1 MARIQDTPEAKKAR
15 RARQQADYDKRA
27 TRQIILKLNRNT
39 DADILQILDAQENRQ
54 GYIKRLIRDDI
65 ARRAAANEI
74 PGDDAN
80 EGAPDAGE

>member
-39 DADILQILDAQENRQ
+39 DADILQALDAQENRQ
-54 GYIKRLIRDDI
+54 GYIKKLIRDDI
-65 ARRAAANEI
+65 ARNA
-74 PGDDAN
+74 
-80 EGAPDAGE
+80 GAE